1 MNFSQL
7 SHILKDTNERLFRSA
22 VKAVNVNLTMRNW
35 FFGYYIVEFDQ
46 NGEDR
51 AKYGTQLLNTLAGD
65 LAIKGLTAP
74 ELSRCRQF
82 YKTYPQI
89 IEIIPREIR
98 TILSLPNL
106 VTVSQELEIENGS
119 ILGTVSQESRKD
131 TSSIK
136 DNY

>member
-7 SHILKDTNERLFRSA
+7 SEILKDTNERLFRRA
-22 VKAVNVNLTMRNW
+22 VKAVNVNLTLRNW
-35 FFGYYIVEFDQ
+35 LFGYHIVEFDQ

-51 AKYGTQLLNTLAGD
+51 ARYSSKLLESLATE

-89 IEIIPREIR
+89 IE
-98 TILSLPNL
+98 LLPEEFNSFL
-106 VTVSQELEIENGS
+106 PPHISGTMSQEFGIQKG
-119 ILGTVSQESRKD
+119 
-131 TSSIK
+131 
-136 DNY
+136 

>member
-7 SHILKDTNERLFRSA
+7 SEILKNANERLFRRA
-22 VKAVNVNLTMRNW
+22 VKAVNINLTLRNW
-35 FFGYYIVEFDQ
+35 LFGYHIVEFDQ

-51 AKYGTQLLNTLAGD
+51 ARYSSKLLESLATE

-89 IEIIPREIR
+89 IELLPEEFNSFLPKR
-98 TILSLPNL
+98 ILG
-106 VTVSQELEIENGS
+106 TASQELQIQKGLNF
-119 ILGTVSQESRKD
+119 GTISQDLQFGNNIFRFR
-131 TSSIK
+131 
-136 DNY
+136 

>member
-7 SHILKDTNERLFRSA
+7 SEILKNANERLFRRA
-22 VKAVNVNLTMRNW
+22 VKAVNINLTLRNW
-35 FFGYYIVEFDQ
+35 LFGYHIVEFDQ

-51 AKYGTQLLNTLAGD
+51 ARYSSKLLESLATE

-89 IEIIPREIR
+89 IELLPEEFNSFLPKR
-98 TILSLPNL
+98 ILGTL
-106 VTVSQELEIENGS
+106 SQELQIQKGLNF
-119 ILGTVSQESRKD
+119 GTISQDLQFGNNIFRFR
-131 TSSIK
+131 
-136 DNY
+136 

>member
-7 SHILKDTNERLFRSA
+7 SEILKNANERLFLRA
-22 VKAVNVNLTMRNW
+22 VKAVNINLTLRNW
-35 FFGYYIVEFDQ
+35 LFGYHIVEFDQ

-51 AKYGTQLLNTLAGD
+51 ARYSSKLLESLATE

-89 IEIIPREIR
+89 IELLPEEFNSFLPKR
-98 TILSLPNL
+98 ILG
-106 VTVSQELEIENGS
+106 TASQELQIQKGLNF
-119 ILGTVSQESRKD
+119 GTISQDLQFGNNIFRFR
-131 TSSIK
+131 
-136 DNY
+136 

>member
-7 SHILKDTNERLFRSA
+7 SEILKNANERLFRRA
-22 VKAVNVNLTMRNW
+22 VKAVNINLTLRNW
-35 FFGYYIVEFDQ
+35 LFGYHIVEFDQ

-51 AKYGTQLLNTLAGD
+51 ARYSSKLLESLATE

-89 IEIIPREIR
+89 IELLPEEFNSFLPKR
-98 TILSLPNL
+98 ILG
-106 VTVSQELEIENGS
+106 TASQELQIQKGLNFGS
-119 ILGTVSQESRKD
+119 ISQDLQFGNNIFRFR
-131 TSSIK
+131 
-136 DNY
+136 

>member
-7 SHILKDTNERLFRSA
+7 SEILKNANERLFRRA
-22 VKAVNVNLTMRNW
+22 VKAVNINLTLRNW
-35 FFGYYIVEFDQ
+35 LFGYHIVEFDQ

-51 AKYGTQLLNTLAGD
+51 ARYSSKLLESLATE

-89 IEIIPREIR
+89 IE
-98 TILSLPNL
+98 LLPEEFNSFL
-106 VTVSQELEIENGS
+106 PPHISGTMSQELQKQKG
-119 ILGTVSQESRKD
+119 
-131 TSSIK
+131 
-136 DNY
+136 